1 MHTRRLGNTDIEIT
15 PIGLGTW
22 AIGGNGWLNGW
33 GSQDDQ
39 ESIATIKRAL
49 NLGIS
54 WIDTAAIYGQG
65 HSEEIVGKA
74 IKGRDKPLI
83 FTKCT
88 RLWDDRGKIT
98 GNLKAASIL
107 REAEA
112 SLKRLDIDV
121 IDLYQIHW
129 PDPEADIE
137 EGWSAMAQ
145 LKKEGKVRAIGVSNF
160 NVEQLQRAMRIAPV
174 DSLQPPY
181 SLVNPGVDKEILP
194 FCQEH
199 NISVIVYS
207 PMASGLLTGAMTKE
221 RAQNLPDDDWR
232 KRSPEFNEPR
242 LSRNLELASLLSD
255 IGFPYNRTPGEVAI
269 AWTLGNPAVTGAIV
283 GGRHPRQVEELI
295 GAAEFRLDELAITQ
309 INKFLSE
316 HP

>member
-88 RLWDDRGKIT
+88 RLWDDQGKIT